1 MGFTER
7 LLLFLRVAES
17 KSFTSAAEQMQVNRS
32 MVSKQIHKLENE
44 LGIRLLNR
52 TTRSM
57 SLTSAGNEILVQAK
71 RLRTVLDET
80 RLQAQCFH
88 TKPMGSLRINSTC
101 HFGRHYV
108 QKAVVQYQ
116 KLYPEISIE
125 LRLEDKMVDLIA
137 ENFDL
142 GFRTGYSADSSLIY
156 RELARNRLLIVA
168 SPDFLQRR
176 GTPQSV
182 AELEQLPAAV
192 YSSNGSLMDK
202 FKYYESNGEESYIHL
217 NVVYKTNEQDGL
229 IEAAVTGNML
239 SVVTASMIN
248 NEILEGKLVPVMT
261 HINLADFG
269 TFYAVYPHRDL
280 PLKSRLFLGVI
291 QKVIGERVPIWE
303 QRIPD
308 FEKLYVNR
316 SVPSALISS

>member
-7 LLLFLRVAES
+7 LLLFLRVAEAL
-17 KSFTSAAEQMQVNRS
+17 SFTSAAEQMQVNRS

-57 SLTSAGNEILVQAK
+57 SLTSAGNDILVQAK

-88 TKPMGSLRINSTC
+88 SQPVGSLRINSTC
-101 HFGRHYV
+101 HFGRNYV
-108 QKAVVQYQ
+108 QKAVVHYQ
-116 KLYPEISIE
+116 KLYPDISIE

-142 GFRTGYSADSSLIY
+142 GFRTGYLADSSLIY
-156 RELARNRLLIVA
+156 RKLARNRLLIVA
-168 SPDFLQRR
+168 SPEFLQRQ
-176 GTPQSV
+176 GTPQSI

-192 YSSNGSLMDK
+192 YSFNGRLMDK
-202 FKYYESNGEESYIHL
+202 FKYYDTNGEESYLQL
-217 NVVYKTNEQDGL
+217 NAIYKTNEQDGML
-229 IEAAVTGNML
+229 EAAVSGNML
-239 SVVTASMIN
+239 SVVTAEMIKD
-248 NEILEGKLVPVMT
+248 EILEGKLVPVMT
-261 HINLADFG
+261 HIHLADFG

-280 PLKSRLFLGVI
+280 PLKSRLFLDVI
-291 QKVIGERVPIWE
+291 QQMIGETTPVWE

-308 FEKLYVNR
+308 FETLYATTIC
-316 SVPSALISS
+316 PG